1 MSLFTR
7 KMKNIAENITV
18 NDFEDIKKC
27 INSYGIYGEKMV
39 FPSDEL
45 N

>member
-7 KMKNIAENITV
+7 KMKNISEDITV
-18 NDFEDIKKC
+18 NDFEDIENVLIHRYLMEKK
-27 INSYGIYGEKMV
+27 SYFIAM
-39 FPSDEL
+39 